1 MKYKLL
7 FLTLTSCLFL
17 RAQDVA
23 LYTQHNGRF
32 DFVFAGN
39 TLNPQE
45 NSFMFTPQIL
55 TESSA
60 DLNLASEDT
69 VVAAYLYWAGSG
81 TGDFDVSLNGQNVT
95 AQRTFAFQRTT
106 LGVVFDYFSAFADIT
121 PQIQSTGNGTYTL
134 TDLDI
139 SPFLEHH
146 FQNRTNFAGWAILVI
161 YENDNLPLNQLNIYD
176 GLQAVPDEINIT
188 LDALNVID
196 NEDAKIAFLA
206 WEGDVNLAEDESLI
220 FNTAQLSNVLNPGDN
235 AFNGT
240 NSFTGSSALYNMDL
254 DVYLIEDN
262 IDIGDATAQIQITSN
277 WDMVMVNVVVT
288 KLNSQLPDATITAEI
303 SLECDSRVVT
313 VDYTVSN
320 LNSTDVLPSG
330 TPIAIYADGIF
341 VQYAETINPIPI
353 GGSDSNTVSFVLPD
367 SIPEVFQLTLV
378 VDDTGEGTGIVTEI
392 LENNNSFST
401 QVSLLLP
408 PVINHLPELKT
419 CNLGGGIGLFDFSGY
434 VSLAT
439 SNPNETV
446 TFHPTEAD
454 AWIGTAAIANPSTY
468 QILAPSQVFVRVV
481 GENGCISVGSFGL
494 LTRNCPPVVY
504 NYLSPNND
512 GINDTFHID
521 GLYGF
526 FERFDISIYNRW
538 GVRVWLG
545 NQSMEE
551 WNGHAN
557 EGALWNGDRL
567 PSGTYYYLINL
578 YDPDYPNGLSGWLF
592 LSR

>member
-60 DLNLASEDT
+60 DLALAPEDT
-69 VVAAYLYWAGSG
+69 VIAAYLYWAGSG
-81 TGDFDVSLNGQNVT
+81 TGDFDVTLNGQNVT

-106 LGVVFDYFSAFADIT
+106 LGVTYDYFSAFADIT
-121 PQIQSTGNGTYTL
+121 SQIQSTGNGTYTL
-134 TDLDI
+134 SNLDV
-139 SPFLEHH
+139 SSFLEHH
-146 FQNRTNFAGWAILVI
+146 FQNRTNFAGWAILVV

-176 GLQAVPDEINIT
+176 GLQAVPFEINIT

-206 WEGDVNLAEDESLI
+206 WEGDVNLADNESLL
-220 FNTAQLSNVLNPGDN
+220 FNGVELSNALNPGDN

-240 NSFTGSSALYNMDL
+240 NSFTGSTTLYNMDL
-254 DVYLIEDN
+254 DVYSIEDN

-303 SLECDSRVVT
+303 GLECDSRVIS

-353 GGSDSNTVSFVLPD
+353 GGNDSDSVSFILPD
-367 SIPEVFQLTLV
+367 SVPDVFQLTLV
-378 VDDTGEGTGIVTEI
+378 VDDTGDGTGIITEI
-392 LENNNSFST
+392 VETNNSFST
-401 QVSLLLP
+401 EVSLLLP
-408 PVINHLPELKT
+408 PVINALPELKT
-419 CNLGGGIGLFDFSGY
+419 CNLGGGIGLFDFSGHAA
-434 VSLAT
+434 LAT
-439 SNPNETV
+439 ANPNETV

-454 AWIGTAAIANPSTY
+454 ALIGTAAISDPSAY
-468 QILAPSQVFVRVV
+468 QILAPSQMFVRVV
-481 GENGCISVGSFGL
+481 GENGCASVASFDL
-494 LTRNCPPVVY
+494 VTRNCPPVVY
-504 NYLSPNND
+504 NYLSPNSD

-545 NQSMEE
+545 NQNMEE

-557 EGALWNGDRL
+557 EGALWNGDEL

-578 YDPDYPNGLSGWLF
+578 HDPDYPNGLSGWLF